1 MMPMVVF
8 IIGAGVL
15 RFGDRERRLG
25 FWKKE
30 RRLRFEFD
38 EKEARV

>member
-1 MMPMVVF
+1 MVLTVVSV
-8 IIGAGVL
+8 IGAGVL

-25 FWKKE
+25 FWKE
-30 RRLRFEFD
+30 RRLGFEFD